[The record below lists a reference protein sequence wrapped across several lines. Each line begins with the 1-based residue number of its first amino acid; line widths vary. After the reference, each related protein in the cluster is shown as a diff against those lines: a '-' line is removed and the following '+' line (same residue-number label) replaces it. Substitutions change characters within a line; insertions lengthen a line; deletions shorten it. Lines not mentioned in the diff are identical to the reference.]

1 MTVTELTTIILVGSA
16 GISGVSKSR
25 VTLAKL
31 ILCTVVPSF
40 VD

>member
-25 VTLAKL
+25 VAKL